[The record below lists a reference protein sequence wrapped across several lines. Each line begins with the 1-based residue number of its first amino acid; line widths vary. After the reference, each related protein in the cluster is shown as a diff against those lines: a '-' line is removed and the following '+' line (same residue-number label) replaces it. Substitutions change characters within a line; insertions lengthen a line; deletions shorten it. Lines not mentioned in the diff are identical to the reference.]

1 MSTMPRTSS
10 DLAQISRAEQR
21 KQRLRELETEQAA
34 EEAEAL
40 KMTEEQRQTLLKSF
54 SSVKVEFTDLDGLRW
69 SQTALCR
76 FPSFHR
82 STPHISPT
90 SHSTSKNNTF
100 VVLTKADLANF
111 SAEDTIRVSTSSTKI
126 RPRYLGQQVTM
137 PPFSTLLPQSHRRQR
152 DGNWSRSP
160 IKGLF
165 QSESSHQSSDSFIH
179 PIDVPYFES
188 SDSSDGNVIPV
199 ADHGFLTKHKQG
211 IVSRGRKKR
220 VVPPGLLPVDP
231 SDSQAVLTAAGP
243 KLPDLLKER
252 IAHWQQVS
260 STATPDILVSKDPF
274 YHPPAL
280 PILSKSPLIVHSEPC
295 SVYSPQHAR
304 VRLHSIL
311 NGTVPPRPIPLP
323 VDPDTTPSPFLL
335 SSSTFEV
342 AAGQDSLAGDVSDD
356 DETPTTSPI
365 KETGENWIR

>member
-1 MSTMPRTSS
+1 
-10 DLAQISRAEQR
+10 
-21 KQRLRELETEQAA
+21 
-34 EEAEAL
+34 
-40 KMTEEQRQTLLKSF
+40 
-54 SSVKVEFTDLDGLRW
+54 
-69 SQTALCR
+69 
-76 FPSFHR
+76 
-82 STPHISPT
+82 
-90 SHSTSKNNTF
+90 
-100 VVLTKADLANF
+100 
-111 SAEDTIRVSTSSTKI
+111 
-126 RPRYLGQQVTM
+126 M

-152 DGNWSRSP
+152 DGNRSRSP

-179 PIDVPYFES
+179 PIDVPDFES

-199 ADHGFLTKHKQG
+199 ADHGFLTKPKQG
-211 IVSRGRKKR
+211 IVSRGRRKR
-220 VVPPGLLPVDP
+220 VGPPGLFPVDP

-260 STATPDILVSKDPF
+260 STATADLLVSKDPF

-295 SVYSPQHAR
+295 SVHSPQHAR

-323 VDPDTTPSPFLL
+323 VDPDTAPSPFLL